1 MNTKSSSINQKKL
14 PKGISL
20 RADGLYM
27 GRVTSNGKTYSFYDR
42 DLKVVQERL
51 EKKRFE
57 LKYGVPF
64 NPTEA
69 TVDQWFHTW
78 IDTYKRPSVKVGTLR
93 AYQRHYSAYIKEP
106 IGNLKMKNISG
117 LQLQLLLNGMSD
129 RNLSMETIN
138 LVACILSCMFKQAR
152 KINLIRDNPYESVTI
167 PHGRARKERVVFT
180 REQQAQFLSY
190 AKGSYL
196 RDLFHLAIFTGMR
209 NGELRG
215 LQWTDVDFEKKVI
228 HVQHTLLDDGTLD
241 TPKTRTSLRDIPMM
255 PQTLDVLKH
264 ARETYLKN
272 NRKVVKIKNDD
283 FVFSVG
289 GRPINKQR
297 VTMEIERILARMEA
311 DGLDFPYF
319 TLHTTRH
326 TFATRCIEGGMEPQ
340 TLKAILGHSSLSMTM
355 DLYAHVLPDAKI
367 EAMSMV
373 SNAF

>member
-1 MNTKSSSINQKKL
+1 MDTKTNTTKQKKL
-14 PKGISL
+14 PKGISQ

-27 GRVTSNGKTYSFYDR
+27 GRVTCNGKTYSFYDR

-51 EKKRFE
+51 DRKRFE

-64 NPTEA
+64 DPTEA
-69 TVDQWFHTW
+69 TVDQWFHAW

-106 IGNLKMKNISG
+106 IGSLKLKNITG

-129 RNLSMETIN
+129 RELSMETIN

-152 KINLIRDNPYESVTI
+152 KINLIRENPYESVTI
-167 PHGRARKERVVFT
+167 PHGKARKERVVFT
-180 REQQAQFLSY
+180 KEQQAQFLSY
-190 AKGSYL
+190 AEGSYL

-215 LQWTDVDFEKKVI
+215 LLWSDVDSEKGVI
-228 HVQHTLLDDGTLD
+228 HVRHTLLDDGTLD
-241 TPKTRTSLRDIPMM
+241 TPKTRTSCRDIPLM
-255 PQTLDVLKH
+255 PQAAAVLKH
-264 ARETYLKN
+264 AREAYLKSVG
-272 NRKVVKIKNDD
+272 KIVKMRNDD
-283 FVFSVG
+283 YVFSVAG
-289 GRPINKQR
+289 KPVNKQR
-297 VTMEIERILARMEA
+297 VTVEIERILARMEA
-311 DGLDFPYF
+311 DGLDFPHF

-355 DLYAHVLPDAKI
+355 DLYAHVLPDTKI

>member
-1 MNTKSSSINQKKL
+1 
-14 PKGISL
+14 
-20 RADGLYM
+20 
-27 GRVTSNGKTYSFYDR
+27 
-42 DLKVVQERL
+42 
-51 EKKRFE
+51 
-57 LKYGVPF
+57 
-64 NPTEA
+64 
-69 TVDQWFHTW
+69 
-78 IDTYKRPSVKVGTLR
+78 
-93 AYQRHYSAYIKEP
+93 
-106 IGNLKMKNISG
+106 
-117 LQLQLLLNGMSD
+117 
-129 RNLSMETIN
+129 
-138 LVACILSCMFKQAR
+138 
-152 KINLIRDNPYESVTI
+152 
-167 PHGRARKERVVFT
+167 
-180 REQQAQFLSY
+180 
-190 AKGSYL
+190 
-196 RDLFHLAIFTGMR
+196 MR

-297 VTMEIERILARMEA
+297 VTVEIERILARMEA